1 MLAIVDDPLPQLRI
15 TALHRTRIAA
25 AEADEGN
32 LLNREQEI
40 VFAGWLELK
49 TRLFESFRNFGRRLI
64 ALKTVS
70 SIVCSAASRISRNSR
85 CSGVGKVQVF
95 SSIGSP

>member
-1 MLAIVDDPLPQLRI
+1 MLAIVDDPLTQLRI

-49 TRLFESFRNFGRRLI
+49 DPTVRVFPKLRPPPHRLL
-64 ALKTVS
+64 
-70 SIVCSAASRISRNSR
+70 
-85 CSGVGKVQVF
+85 
-95 SSIGSP
+95 